1 MNPSLN
7 EGPMMTYKEQ
17 DFLLQILIKLM
28 PPKIFQNF
36 HPKVIGALEVLKVQI
51 NL

>member
-7 EGPMMTYKEQ
+7 EGPITTYKEQ
-17 DFLLQILIKLM
+17 DFLLQILAKLM

-36 HPKVIGALEVLKVQI
+36 RPKVIDA
-51 NL
+51 